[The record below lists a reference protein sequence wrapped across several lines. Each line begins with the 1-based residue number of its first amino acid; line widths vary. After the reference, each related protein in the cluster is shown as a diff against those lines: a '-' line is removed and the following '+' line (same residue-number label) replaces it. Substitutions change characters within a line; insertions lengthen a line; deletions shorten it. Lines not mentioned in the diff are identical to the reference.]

1 MTTATPAPADILK
14 AIATLG
20 LNDEVVVAAPIL
32 ALFFGWLAKNPTP
45 NLPALMMEIGSIE
58 AQLLAGQTGV
68 AAVAAGQVNTWAQ
81 AVLAAVVTKLAGD
94 AAAAQAT
101 LAALMPAAA
110 PPPPLKRLLWQSRF
124 SDIRPRSLPAI
135 STCVTS
141 PSLRMMTAMSSSMSA
156 IRAVS

>member
-110 PPPPLKRLLWQSRF
+110 P
-124 SDIRPRSLPAI
+124 A
-135 STCVTS
+135 
-141 PSLRMMTAMSSSMSA
+141 AA
-156 IRAVS
+156 A